1 MGDPIEKEMDDSIEH
16 GGCGGNL
23 VEDRLSPHKFGVGEV
38 FRKMADEDII
48 PKTFRVERIRN

>member
-48 PKTFRVERIRN
+48 PKAF